1 MWEYNYNPTYI
12 ELADDELAHYGVLGM
27 KWGVRKARKK
37 AGSSDNRTAEKGYAS
52 LQKHQTKATKALSS
66 ATKKT
71 AKITLTR
78 ITKD

>member
-37 AGSSDNRTAEKGYAS
+37 LIVPTAKRP
-52 LQKHQTKATKALSS
+52 KKATQVFRNIRRKPQRL
-66 ATKKT
+66 
-71 AKITLTR
+71 
-78 ITKD
+78 